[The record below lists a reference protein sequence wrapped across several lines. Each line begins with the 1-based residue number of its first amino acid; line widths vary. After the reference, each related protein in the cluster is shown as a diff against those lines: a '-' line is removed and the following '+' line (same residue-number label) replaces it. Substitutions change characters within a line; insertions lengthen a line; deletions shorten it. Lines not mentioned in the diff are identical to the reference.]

1 MVSACCWESTSL
13 RITLAID
20 SFVYFANVRYDY
32 PWCYFAGT
40 IVYAYRN
47 HEESVTD
54 ITFWNIKKNEV
65 FIFKLLQTINKI
77 INNFLPL
84 DLVLSYKIYIPVVYG
99 FLQRSL
105 CSCCTK

>member
-54 ITFWNIKKNEV
+54 VTFWNIKKNEV
-65 FIFKLLQTINKI
+65 PVYCQIFNFFPHI
-77 INNFLPL
+77 IFMYQ
-84 DLVLSYKIYIPVVYG
+84 S
-99 FLQRSL
+99 
-105 CSCCTK
+105 

>member
-32 PWCYFAGT
+32 PWCYFADT

-47 HEESVTD
+47 YEESVTD

-65 FIFKLLQTINKI
+65 FVFRFYLYVLFGVF
-77 INNFLPL
+77 FL
-84 DLVLSYKIYIPVVYG
+84 
-99 FLQRSL
+99 
-105 CSCCTK
+105 

>member
-32 PWCYFAGT
+32 PWCYFADT

-65 FIFKLLQTINKI
+65 FVFRFYLHVLRNIF
-77 INNFLPL
+77 FL
-84 DLVLSYKIYIPVVYG
+84 YKCI
-99 FLQRSL
+99 FFF
-105 CSCCTK
+105 

>member
-32 PWCYFAGT
+32 PWCYFADT

-65 FIFKLLQTINKI
+65 FVFRFYLHVLRNIFFYTNVLFFF
-77 INNFLPL
+77 FL
-84 DLVLSYKIYIPVVYG
+84 
-99 FLQRSL
+99 F
-105 CSCCTK
+105 